1 MTGLGRLCETYD
13 LPVQSH
19 LSANRNQVA
28 WVKELHPGLPSYTA
42 VYDAFGLLR
51 PEKTIMPM
59 PSIYHTKKNVYFA
72 IKVFT

>member
-19 LSANRNQVA
+19 LSENRNEVA
-28 WVKELHPGLPSYTA
+28 WVKELHPDLPSYTA

-51 PEKTIMPM
+51 PERLSWPM
-59 PSIYHTKKNVYFA
+59 PFIYQTKKT
-72 IKVFT
+72 FTSR